1 LNRGLFL
8 ASKTEIILDS
18 DSADLMRDE
27 TGEWSDLSI
36 SFSATGRMTLHITSA
51 EIGTFVEE

>member
-8 ASKTEIILDS
+8 ASKAGLIWDS

-27 TGEWSDLSI
+27 TGEWADLSI
-36 SFSATGRMTLHITSA
+36 SFSATGRMTLDITSA